1 MGGSIRIDGDYVNG
15 TRTVVELPL
24 PEPSAEAALALSQPQ
39 PSESPG
45 AALAPGLS
53 WLLVDDN
60 ASVRLAHRHT
70 PSKAGTVPGITRA
83 LPGQPGNCPPR
94 FLQLGRQPSGGFPAG
109 FSAQLSFPNAPTAG
123 QYRAGPAQASCHG
136 TGHHTAA
143 LHAACTLHITH
154 HRCRPLHCHTT
165 TQAPTAVAGLGG
177 GWGDAGPHRTQGDTG
192 PHRAGG
198 VRVARARL
206 CGTVLRIALG
216 LLGHIGPTGA

>member
-1 MGGSIRIDGDYVNG
+1 MPARPCNHACLARPARRATVAHLRCPAPAPQALCRSYAEDLMGGSIRIDGDYVNG

-165 TQAPTAVAGLGG
+165 TQ
-177 GWGDAGPHRTQGDTG
+177 Q
-192 PHRAGG
+192 
-198 VRVARARL
+198 
-206 CGTVLRIALG
+206 
-216 LLGHIGPTGA
+216 